1 MKKFEISKIYPYLA
15 AIAIFL
21 VVTLIYFSPLLEGK
35 KILQSDIVNF
45 KGVSKEIVD
54 HRAKTGQEP
63 LWTNSIFGGMPAY
76 QISVNYT
83 SNLLGHLDKILMLG
97 LPHPANLVFLYFLGF
112 FILLLVLG
120 IDPWLS
126 IAGAT
131 ASSLLLTKI

>member
-63 LWTNSIFGGMPAY
+63 LWTNSMFGGMPAY

-97 LPHPANLVFLYFLGF
+97 LPMPLQQ
-112 FILLLVLG
+112 
-120 IDPWLS
+120 
-126 IAGAT
+126 
-131 ASSLLLTKI
+131 